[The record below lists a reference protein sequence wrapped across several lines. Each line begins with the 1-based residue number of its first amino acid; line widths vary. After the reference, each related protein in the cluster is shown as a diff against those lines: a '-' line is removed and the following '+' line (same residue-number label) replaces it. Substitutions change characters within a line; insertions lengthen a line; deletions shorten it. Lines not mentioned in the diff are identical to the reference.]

1 MAGTSTSIH
10 ATNEYME
17 GHSTVRPPLFDGTNY
32 SYWKN
37 RMRIWIRSQDRR
49 IWKIVEEGDF
59 IPTKKTTQKVD
70 SKDVEIEVPKT
81 EDEWNDED
89 WKKASL
95 NDKAINFLHC
105 ALSQGDYMK
114 ISTCTTAKE
123 IWDKLCVTYEGT
135 SHVKQSKINRLLH
148 EYEIFKMKE
157 EERIEDMFER
167 FSKIINGL
175 NLLGRKLSEK
185 EIVAKVLRSL
195 TPRWNSK
202 VSAVEEGRNYEAL
215 TYDQLRGNL
224 ITYESVILNS
234 QGEESKKKS
243 LALKTSIP
251 REEEKDEDN
260 EDEDEELAFLIK
272 RFNRLA
278 QRKNFNFKGK
288 NKEPK
293 CYECGEIGHIKPN
306 CPKIQKGF
314 KDKKAKKKQRAYI
327 SWENESTISSEE
339 EEEEANLCLMANDDK
354 VHSPISPKDE
364 LQEEYD
370 ALLDQFVLLTQEF
383 SSSKKKILNLEKEI
397 NVLKNENKVLGKQ
410 KCELPCDSCIIH
422 LKEID
427 KLKSSLAKFNSSSKS
442 LDKILNSQ
450 KHAYNKEGLGY
461 DPNKPSSSKKK
472 LQTRKPIKQPQAQ
485 RQPSKT
491 SKIKIEPNRRN
502 FMHENIAFR
511 KPPRQ
516 PYRPLTR
523 MNNPNVICHYCRK
536 IGHIAP
542 VCFTKIRHMN
552 FQSQNMGWVPYGHFA
567 HSNPQGP
574 KYTWVPK
581 SKF

>member
-1 MAGTSTSIH
+1 MAGTSTF
-10 ATNEYME
+10 ANTTNEYME

-37 RMRIWIRSQDRR
+37 RMRIWVRSQDRR

-59 IPTKKTTQKVD
+59 VPTKKTTQKVD
-70 SKDVEIEVPKT
+70 SKDVEVEVPKS

-89 WKKASL
+89 WKKVSL

-105 ALSQGDYMK
+105 ALSQSDYMK
-114 ISTCTTAKE
+114 ISTCNTAKE

-157 EERIEDMFER
+157 EEKIEDMFER
-167 FSKIINGL
+167 YSKIINGL

-185 EIVAKVLRSL
+185 EVIAKVLRSL
-195 TPRWNSK
+195 TPKWNSK
-202 VSAVEEGRNYEAL
+202 VSAVEEGRNYEVL

-234 QGEESKKKS
+234 QGEENKKKS

-251 REEEKDEDN
+251 QEEEKDEDD
-260 EDEDEELAFLIK
+260 EDEDQEFAFLLK

-278 QRKNFNFKGK
+278 QRKSFNFKGK
-288 NKEPK
+288 SKEPK
-293 CYECGEIGHIKPN
+293 CFECGETGHIKPN
-306 CPKIQKGF
+306 CPKIQKRS

-327 SWENESTISSEE
+327 SWGNESSASSDED
-339 EEEEANLCLMANDDK
+339 EEANLCLMANDDK
-354 VHSPISPKDE
+354 VQSPKPPKNE

-370 ALLDQFVLLTQEF
+370 ALLDQFAMLTQDF
-383 SSSKKKILNLEKEI
+383 SSSKKKILDLEKEI
-397 NVLKNENKVLGKQ
+397 SVLKNENKTLGKQ
-410 KCELPCDSCIIH
+410 KCELSCDSCKLH

-427 KLKSSLAKFNSSSKS
+427 KLKSSLAKFNSSSKN
-442 LDKILNSQ
+442 LDKILSSQ
-450 KHAYNKEGLGY
+450 KHVNNREGLGY
-461 DPNKPSSSKKK
+461 DPNKPSSSKKS
-472 LQTRKPIKQPQAQ
+472 LPTRKPVRQPQAQ
-485 RQPSKT
+485 RQPSK
-491 SKIKIEPNRRN
+491 IKREPTRRN
-502 FMHENIAFR
+502 FSYENVAFR

-523 MNNPNVICHYCRK
+523 MNNPNVICHYCNK
-536 IGHIAP
+536 VGHIAP
-542 VCFTKIRHMN
+542 VCFTKIRHIS
-552 FQSQNMGWVPYGHFA
+552 FQSQNLGWVPYGRLA
-567 HSNPQGP
+567 HSNPRGP